1 MKNNKNYIN
10 EEKEFYVTRKE
21 IFINSFMG
29 RCKFLLFIS
38 YRN

>member
-10 EEKEFYVTRKE
+10 EEKEFFVTPKQ
-21 IFINSFMG
+21 INSFMG
-29 RCKFLLFIS
+29 GCKFLLFIS